1 MLLKTVL
8 SKTLRRKQD
17 SPAPPSDAHSS
28 PPPSP
33 GSPSLAPIP
42 AADDRDNSYAE
53 ANTLT
58 KLLMQQ
64 SRRCTTAFFKQE
76 APRRPKMRKMHSE
89 GDVVQ
94 QQGIEAPT
102 TTPTGLFLSRCQSLA
117 TTSTT
122 TDGKSDS
129 CGQRKTHRCSL
140 SLAETCS
147 TTAEA
152 ETGKLQG
159 NDVSLGKE
167 DTTLNQGGESTST
180 STTGQ
185 QEQEPRSP
193 GAVKDVLRNAPFSF
207 ISNVETAKRWSRNVI
222 HEFKIPAMTKRKKRK
237 GKEPAPEEEDPD
249 VVPRRSKSK
258 PRVPKQE
265 LQEVF
270 QSPST
275 SDCLKGLELEGGHV
289 APKQFSAKT
298 VKMLDILDREE
309 RLANKE
315 LARIA
320 REREQ
325 LLQRAETEDVDEAAG
340 DGEEEIGAGGMK
352 GRKGKGKK
360 KMAWKSVKKSFRGR
374 STGKTCSSQLQ
385 PVTVM

>member
-1 MLLKTVL
+1 M
-8 SKTLRRKQD
+8 
-17 SPAPPSDAHSS
+17 
-28 PPPSP
+28 
-33 GSPSLAPIP
+33 
-42 AADDRDNSYAE
+42 
-53 ANTLT
+53 
-58 KLLMQQ
+58 
-64 SRRCTTAFFKQE
+64 
-76 APRRPKMRKMHSE
+76 
-89 GDVVQ
+89 
-94 QQGIEAPT
+94 
-102 TTPTGLFLSRCQSLA
+102 
-117 TTSTT
+117 
-122 TDGKSDS
+122 
-129 CGQRKTHRCSL
+129 
-140 SLAETCS
+140 
-147 TTAEA
+147 
-152 ETGKLQG
+152 
-159 NDVSLGKE
+159 
-167 DTTLNQGGESTST
+167 
-180 STTGQ
+180 
-185 QEQEPRSP
+185 
-193 GAVKDVLRNAPFSF
+193 
-207 ISNVETAKRWSRNVI
+207 I
-222 HEFKIPAMTKRKKRK
+222 HEFKIPAMTKRTKRK
-237 GKEPAPEEEDPD
+237 EKEPAPEEEDPV

-275 SDCLKGLELEGGHV
+275 SDCLKGLELEGGHM